1 MLPVFPPPTSSNDTF
16 TSVVP
21 LETLGGPRLPLP
33 RGSNKQPL
41 SPSWGGIRGGL
52 VESQGIHHCPVVMRP
67 CPSSAPG
74 HLSPKRTL
82 LKYTQRH
89 IFNPEISYEFS
100 VNTDFVICNLY
111 LLFIYY
117 LLFHNSSSCQGNM
130 VYSSI
135 YPLLKVSLFQLF
147 KLYF

>member
-1 MLPVFPPPTSSNDTF
+1 MLPVFPSPSSSNDTF
-16 TSVVP
+16 TPVVS
-21 LETLGGPRLPLP
+21 LETLWGPRLPLP
-33 RGSNKQPL
+33 HGSNEEPL
-41 SPSWGGIRGGL
+41 SPSWGGIREGL
-52 VESQGIHHCPVVMRP
+52 VESQGIHHCPLVMRP

-89 IFNPEISYEFS
+89 VFNTEISYEFS
-100 VNTDFVICNLY
+100 INTDFIICNLY

-117 LLFHNSSSCQGNM
+117 VLFHNSSSCQRNT

-135 YPLLKVSLFQLF
+135 YSLLKVSLFQLF